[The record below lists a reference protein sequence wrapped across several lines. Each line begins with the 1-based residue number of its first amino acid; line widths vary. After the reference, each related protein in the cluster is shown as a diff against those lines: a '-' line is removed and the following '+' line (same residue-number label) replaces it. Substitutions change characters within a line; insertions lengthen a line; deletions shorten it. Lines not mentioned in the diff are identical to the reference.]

1 MKDAISREKQIE
13 GGLRAKKIELMNG
26 MKQDGS
32 SSMTA
37 YEIATSFHSSQ

>member
-26 MKQDGS
+26 MKQDGRS
-32 SSMTA
+32 SLTV
-37 YEIATSFHSSQ
+37 YEIALSFHSSQ